1 MCARSLSLF
10 LSALLLLSAVRAARA
25 VEAPVRRPLALDVV
39 DTRTSPANRPAL
51 RRALAAALLLHDRTT
66 ALALETHSATV
77 SDAKSRLVSGECDAV
92 LLLSDERP
100 WALRRI
106 DTVTLCGELHPEAG
120 RRQIYLIMGPNRV
133 TEAEVL
139 AQAFSLL
146 QVDTKM
152 LAALREI
159 EQRPAMLP

>member
-1 MCARSLSLF
+1 MCARLLPLF
-10 LSALLLLSAVRAARA
+10 LSALLLLSAVGTVCAAE
-25 VEAPVRRPLALDVV
+25 VPIRRPLTLDVV

-66 ALALETHSATV
+66 ALALESHSATV

-106 DTVTLCGELHPEAG
+106 DTVTLCGELYPEAG

-139 AQAFSLL
+139 AQAFLLL
-146 QVDTKM
+146 QADTKM

-159 EQRPAMLP
+159 EQRTVAQP